1 MLKSVL
7 LFLCEDLIV
16 NKFAR
21 KLAVL
26 LSFVLCTGYA
36 SAEEQT
42 LDSAAAIVN
51 NDIILVSELNDAQ
64 SEMARSFASRGM
76 PVDSISTRK
85 AALEGL
91 ITRSLVLQLAERQG
105 YVLTDM
111 QLDNAIAQTAAQQ
124 GISEQ
129 ELLAQ
134 SAPGM
139 SSAQAREVF
148 RNDLL
153 LSEVRRAR
161 VRSRINISD
170 TEVDLLASNLRH
182 AGSVEPQYHLAQ
194 IIVPLQG
201 RNPARAN
208 QDMQEIRAQL
218 REGADFNTLAA
229 RYSVGSV
236 AAQAGDLGYLP
247 ETQVPPPFLPAI
259 LKAKPGDVLGPFRSP
274 FGIHLLKLYDVSH
287 DAVRPIS
294 LYDASHILLQTS
306 IIFSDDAAREELLGM
321 KRQIEN
327 GSLSFAEAA
336 RRFSEDPGSAIN
348 GGDLGYA
355 TPDRYD
361 PLFARAMVSL
371 KPGQI
376 SDPIKSSF
384 GWHLIYLKDIK
395 IDRDS
400 DEAYRQKARD
410 LIYRRMYREESA
422 AWERELRD
430 SAYIHVLDQQLLQ
443 ANIDMDQDALPPGG
457 SR

>member
-1 MLKSVL
+1 M
-7 LFLCEDLIV
+7 
-16 NKFAR
+16 NNFAR
-21 KLAVL
+21 KLAML
-26 LSFVLCTGYA
+26 LSFVLCTGTGA
-36 SAEEQT
+36 AGAEEQT

-51 NDIILVSELNDAQ
+51 NDIILVSELDEAQ
-64 SEMARSFASRGM
+64 NEVARNFARRGL

-85 AALEGL
+85 AALESL
-91 ITRSLVLQLAERQG
+91 ITRSLVLQLAENQG
-105 YVLTDM
+105 ISLTDM
-111 QLDNAIAQTAAQQ
+111 QLDSAIAQTAAQN
-124 GISEQ
+124 GVSEQ

-134 SAPGM
+134 AAPGM
-139 SSAQAREVF
+139 SPAQAREAF
-148 RNDLL
+148 RNDLI

-182 AGSVEPQYHLAQ
+182 AGSIEPQYHLAQ

-201 RNPARAN
+201 RNAARAN

-218 REGADFNTLAA
+218 REGADFNALAA

-236 AAQAGDLGYLP
+236 AAQAGDLGYMP
-247 ETQVPPPFLPAI
+247 ETQVPAPFLPAL

-274 FGIHLLKLYDVSH
+274 FGIHLLKLYDISH

-306 IIFSDDAAREELLGM
+306 IIFSDEAARAELAGL
-321 KRQIEN
+321 RAQIED
-327 GSLSFAEAA
+327 GTMSFAEAA
-336 RRFSEDPGSAIN
+336 RRFSEDPGSAVN

-361 PLFARAMVSL
+361 PLFARAMVAL

-376 SDPIKSSF
+376 SEPIKSSF
-384 GWHLIYLKDIK
+384 GWHLIYLKDVK

-410 LIYRRMYREESA
+410 LIYRRLYQEEAA

-430 SAYIHVLDQQLLQ
+430 SAYIHVLDQQLIS
-443 ANIDMDQDALPPGG
+443 ANIDMDQDALPDNG